1 MNSQNLNEKVMLND
15 ALNSEKFIAGIYNT
29 DAMECAT
36 PSLKNCFFGIL
47 EDEQQMQQEI
57 FNEMNSRGLY
67 PVEIAKE
74 EKIMQT
80 KQTYGGAAT
89 N

>member
-1 MNSQNLNEKVMLND
+1 MNNTKLDEKTMLND
-15 ALNSEKFIAGIYNT
+15 ALNSEKFIAGIYNAN
-29 DAMECAT
+29 AMECAT
-36 PSLKNCFFGIL
+36 PSLKSCFCGIL

-67 PVEIAKE
+67 PVETAKE
-74 EKIMQT
+74 EKILQT
-80 KQTYGGAAT
+80 KQTYGQSAT